1 MKTKAIVRIYDY
13 YNPEQAMDPGTI
25 IEFEDD
31 ERAKAAI
38 AGGRV
43 TEYTGKETPA
53 VVLKKMVNGE
63 KAEPKVTAVAEETP
77 VKKTTPKR
85 K

>member
-1 MKTKAIVRIYDY
+1 MKTKALVRIYDY

-38 AGGRV
+38 ADGRV
-43 TEYTGKETPA
+43 TEYTGKEEA
-53 VVLKKMVNGE
+53 EFVLKKMESGE
-63 KAEPKVTAVAEETP
+63 SDEAVETVSEQKTP
-77 VKKTTPKR
+77 VKKTPKR